1 MHGWFFFVAKA
12 SVDVADREMKW
23 SLIIF
28 AVICV
33 HDVIAVDVSL
43 STAEA
48 QISTDDQKYVG
59 IPTVGRPINDATPT
73 DGSTGSD
80 DVRCTIGDV
89 IATRKS
95 HCPAQCSCSPLDG
108 QDVLTKLI
116 VDCHGAQFN
125 QSSQYLTRLL
135 SRCAS
140 ELTDL
145 TITNNPSTTVLPEVV
160 CKLSKIQSLN
170 VNSNRLASLP
180 RNCFTRMRNLTSFS
194 ACNNSL
200 TTLQVG

>member
-1 MHGWFFFVAKA
+1 
-12 SVDVADREMKW
+12 MKW
-23 SLIIF
+23 NLMIF

-33 HDVIAVDVSL
+33 LHDVIEAYAGDASL

-48 QISTDDQKYVG
+48 PIN
-59 IPTVGRPINDATPT
+59 TVGGRINDATPT

-95 HCPAQCSCSPLDG
+95 HCPTQCSCSPLDG
-108 QDVLTKLI
+108 QVVLTKLI

-125 QSSQYLTRLL
+125 QSVQDLTQLL

-145 TITNNPSTTVLPEVV
+145 TITNTPLTTLPEVV

-170 VNSNRLASLP
+170 LDSNRLASLP
-180 RNCFTRMRNLTSFS
+180 GNCFTRMRNLTSFS
-194 ACNNSL
+194 AYNNCL
-200 TTLQVG
+200 TTLQVSYLYTKIPVLYRPTYC